1 MIYLTCVWERRV
13 RSGCGEGGI
22 NLCVRAVSLPMALL
36 RPMKN
41 ERIKFYDIVWA
52 CHQLW
57 TKAHTSCPPPSR
69 TLTLPHPPS
78 LSLSHSHA
86 APLTHGRQTSGKVQS
101 QTITLSINKKPKAH
115 TQKQIHTC
123 TYVCV

>member
-1 MIYLTCVWERRV
+1 MCRGRGV
-13 RSGCGEGGI
+13 C
-22 NLCVRAVSLPMALL
+22 LCVRAVPLPMALF

-69 TLTLPHPPS
+69 THTPPFSPLAHS
-78 LSLSHSHA
+78 LSHA
-86 APLTHGRQTSGKVQS
+86 APLTHGRQTSAKVQS
-101 QTITLSINKKPKAH
+101 QTITLSKKKTQSTH
-115 TQKQIHTC
+115 TGAKH
-123 TYVCV
+123 TYV